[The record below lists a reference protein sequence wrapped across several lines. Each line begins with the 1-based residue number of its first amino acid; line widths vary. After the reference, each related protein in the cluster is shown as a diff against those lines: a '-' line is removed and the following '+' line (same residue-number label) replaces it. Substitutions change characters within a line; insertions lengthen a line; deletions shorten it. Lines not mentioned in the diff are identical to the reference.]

1 MEVHHPHHPTHKKK
15 WFEYIIEFVMLF
27 TAVTLGFFAENI
39 REGITEKHK
48 KQELMKIVASDLKR
62 DMKQL
67 EFHRLDASTKIV
79 KCDSIHPVLKMDP
92 AKIKL
97 KQYYYLLLNHMAY
110 WDFNA
115 NDKSRNEASA
125 MGYLTNDENAE
136 IAYNISKVNFF
147 ILDYKTLE
155 QESVRLRTQLKDL
168 AEVMTEHEYYNYCLS
183 FRGDLLPDV
192 IGIKP
197 FNSKDANK
205 TSFLITNYKLIY
217 RGYIMDIDSIN
228 VYSNKA
234 IELIN
239 KKYN

>member
-1 MEVHHPHHPTHKKK
+1 MEVHHPHHPNHKKK
-15 WFEYIIEFVMLF
+15 WSEYIIEFVMLF

-48 KQELMKIVASDLKR
+48 KQELMKIVALDLGR

-67 EFHRLDASTKIV
+67 EFHKLDASTKIV
-79 KCDSIHPVLKMDP
+79 KCDSIHPLLKMEP
-92 AKIKL
+92 SKIKL
-97 KQYYYLLLNHMAY
+97 RTYYRLLLNHISY

-115 NDKSRNEASA
+115 NDKSRNEATA
-125 MGYLTNDENAE
+125 KGYLTNEENAD

-155 QESVRLRTQLKDL
+155 QESVRLRTKLKDF
-168 AEVMTEHEYYNYCLS
+168 AEVMTLHEYYNYAVS

-192 IGIKP
+192 IGVKP
-197 FNSKDANK
+197 FTPNDANK
-205 TSFLITNYKLIY
+205 TSFLISNYKLVY
-217 RGYIMDIDSIN
+217 QNYIDDIDS
-228 VYSNKA
+228 VKKYSNKA